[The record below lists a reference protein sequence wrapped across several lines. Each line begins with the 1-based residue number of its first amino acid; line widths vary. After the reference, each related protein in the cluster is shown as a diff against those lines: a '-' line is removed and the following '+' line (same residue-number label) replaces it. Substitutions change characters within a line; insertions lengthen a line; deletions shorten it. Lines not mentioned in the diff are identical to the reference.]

1 MATPSFQIR
10 HTKERIKTL
19 SHEEFMQYKTNCHT
33 VVHVN
38 VIGDSHGTVPFTFN
52 PRIIRKFVCLR
63 ELYVSNVRFLH
74 PLFTSPRTI
83 TVLQLNNCSQLK
95 SVILNKKM
103 QCITAENCSD
113 LIAIGPHMPFAC
125 ALSII
130 NCQKFSNLPHKYY
143 DKVDA
148 TKIDKTHANAIQP
161 DIYSPN
167 IYLYDTPNA
176 RIETL
181 PPTVAILTIKG
192 ELTNLPKV
200 FPSVKTELQISDRLF
215 NNIYDIISVSQYYT
229 LYGDICSNNTIL
241 SIPTIALMID
251 HVITHNSIISE
262 ISSNTSF
269 AFIIQCI
276 KQNFAYCPFVV
287 DKKKVDFDMVID
299 ILTYIWPKYF
309 VPVKGI
315 KFNPKLSLY
324 ESIVL
329 AALPRFYKCLCACKK
344 ESPIKFSIFCNK
356 MQDAMRQR

>member
-1 MATPSFQIR
+1 MATLSFQIR

-74 PLFTSPRTI
+74 PLFTVPRTI
-83 TVLQLNNCSQLK
+83 TVLQFNNCSQLK

-113 LIAIGPHMPFAC
+113 LIAIGPHMPFAF

-143 DKVDA
+143 DQPDA
-148 TKIDKTHANAIQP
+148 NQLTSTQPYLCGP
-161 DIYSPN
+161 DIYLDN
-167 IYLYDTPNA
+167 IPNA

-181 PPTVAILTIKG
+181 PPTVAMLTIKG
-192 ELTNLPKV
+192 ELTDLPKV
-200 FPSVKTELQISDRLF
+200 FPSVKTELRISDRLF
-215 NNIYDIISVSQYYT
+215 NNIYDIISVAQYYT
-229 LYGDICSNNTIL
+229 LYGDIRSNNTIL
-241 SIPTIALMID
+241 SIPTIALLID

-269 AFIIQCI
+269 AFIILCI
-276 KQNFAYCPFVV
+276 KQNFAYGPFVV

-299 ILTYIWPKYF
+299 ILTHVCPKYF

-356 MQDAMRQR
+356 MRDAMRQK